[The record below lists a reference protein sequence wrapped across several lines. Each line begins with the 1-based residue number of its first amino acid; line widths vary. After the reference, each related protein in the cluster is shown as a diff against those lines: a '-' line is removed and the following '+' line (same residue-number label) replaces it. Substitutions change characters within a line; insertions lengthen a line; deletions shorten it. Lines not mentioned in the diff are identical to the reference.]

1 MSSNYNVILKER
13 KLPMSL
19 LNDHQKVN
27 SNVGMKL
34 HFGKMEYEKDGRK
47 ILCDVSLL
55 SIKHSKVCNIE
66 FIFALF
72 ICYEPLAIITHSS
85 VQFVVSFCCLQCI
98 SIKKAHLEG
107 KNSRGLVADGGRDFK
122 MILSYVDSLPTGNE
136 SGLYHVLDLGGTSF

>member
-55 SIKHSKVCNIE
+55 SIKHSK
-66 FIFALF
+66 FHFAA
-72 ICYEPLAIITHSS
+72 CS
-85 VQFVVSFCCLQCI
+85 VYRL
-98 SIKKAHLEG
+98 KKLT
-107 KNSRGLVADGGRDFK
+107 SRVRTQEALWLMVAV
-122 MILSYVDSLPTGNE
+122 ILK
-136 SGLYHVLDLGGTSF
+136 